1 MNFFKIITLFLLL
14 LFISISSN
22 NVLADSHDVD
32 QNIVEQAKEINQEI
46 LEKQAAT
53 EANISSE
60 IGNEEPLPLN
70 DPFAGDAATSGV
82 GSTAMIAGSE
92 EEREEMSLYNFKL
105 VGIIEGQF
113 ESHVTLINAT
123 GELITIQM
131 YEELSQ
137 GVRLVAINDKEEVVF
152 EKNEDSYL
160 VINFKNQI
168 RETSGEY

>member
-22 NVLADSHDVD
+22 NALADSHDAS
-32 QNIVEQAKEINQEI
+32 QNLVEQAKEINQEI

-70 DPFAGDAATSGV
+70 DPFAGDESTGGV
-82 GSTAMIAGSE
+82 GSTTMIAGSE
-92 EEREEMSLYNFKL
+92 EEKEEMSLYNFKL

-137 GVRLVAINDKEEVVF
+137 GIRLVAINDKQEVVF
-152 EKNEDSYL
+152 EKNADSFL

>member
-22 NVLADSHDVD
+22 NALADSHDVS
-32 QNIVEQAKEINQEI
+32 QNLVEQAQEINQEI
-46 LEKQAAT
+46 LEKQAAA

-70 DPFAGDAATSGV
+70 DPFAGDASTGGA
-82 GSTAMIAGSE
+82 GSSVMIAGSE
-92 EEREEMSLYNFKL
+92 EEQEVMSLYNFKL

-113 ESHVTLINAT
+113 ESYVTLINAT
-123 GELITIQM
+123 GELINIQM
-131 YEELSQ
+131 NDEISQ
-137 GVRLVAINDKEEVVF
+137 GVRLVAINDQEEAVF
-152 EKNEDSYL
+152 EKNADSFL